1 MATIQDVARQA
12 GVSAAT
18 VSRVLNNREV
28 VSEKTAV
35 KVEQA
40 IHELNYEPSVLGRN
54 LRTSE
59 SRLLLVLIPS
69 IANPFYTEIIRG
81 IEDTA
86 IEQGYNILLCE
97 TGSNPRR
104 ESIYMN
110 LVRNRLADGII
121 SMDPAVD
128 KVRLNELAENYPIIQ
143 CSEYDKTGKVS
154 YVTIDSELAA
164 YQAVKYLIQI
174 GHQKIGFIN
183 SDNKYLYA
191 RDRYEGYVRALK
203 EFDISINTD
212 WICNIE
218 SVGFEEGQQ
227 AMRKLLSNV
236 DRPTAIFADSDMSAI
251 GALKEI
257 NTNGLQVPSDI
268 ALVGF
273 DNIDYSKMS
282 HPTLT
287 TISQPR
293 YRMGNESAKMLINKI
308 RGENVANVILNHELL
323 IREST

>member
-97 TGSNPRR
+97 TGSNPQR
-104 ESIYMN
+104 ESIYIN

-128 KVRLNELAENYPIIQ
+128 KVRLTDLAKNYPIIQ
-143 CSEYDKTGKVS
+143 CSEYDETGKIS
-154 YVTIDSELAA
+154 YVTINSELAA

-191 RDRYEGYVRALK
+191 RERYEGYVRALK
-203 EFDISINTD
+203 EFDIPVNPD
-212 WICNIE
+212 WICNVK

-227 AMRKLLSNV
+227 AMRKLLSSV
-236 DRPTAIFADSDMSAI
+236 GRPTAVFADSDMSAI

-257 NTNGLQVPSDI
+257 NANGLQVPSDI

-293 YRMGNESAKMLINKI
+293 YRMGSESAKMLISKI

>member
-1 MATIQDVARQA
+1 MATIQDVARKA
-12 GVSAAT
+12 GVSTAT
-18 VSRVLNNREV
+18 VSRVLNNRNV
-28 VSEKTAV
+28 VSENTAV

-69 IANPFYTEIIRG
+69 IANSFYTEIIRG

-86 IEQGYNILLCE
+86 IKQGYNILLCE
-97 TGSNPRR
+97 TGANPER

-128 KVRLNELAENYPIIQ
+128 KVRLTELAKSHPIVQ
-143 CSEYDKTGKVS
+143 CSEYDENGAIS

-164 YQAVKYLIQI
+164 YQAVKYLLQI
-174 GHQKIGFIN
+174 GHQKIGFLN

-191 RDRYEGYVRALK
+191 RNRYEGYAKALK
-203 EFDISINTD
+203 EFNIPLNPKWIYNVESI
-212 WICNIE
+212 
-218 SVGFEEGQQ
+218 GFEQGQQ
-227 AMRKLLSNV
+227 AMRSLLSQS
-236 DRPTAIFADSDMSAI
+236 DRPTAVFADADILAI

-257 NTNGLQVPSDI
+257 NTYGLHVPNDI

-273 DNIDYSKMS
+273 DNIEFSKMTQ
-282 HPTLT
+282 PTLT
-287 TISQPR
+287 TISQPM
-293 YRMGNESAKMLINKI
+293 YRMGNESARMLINKI
-308 RGENVANVILNHELL
+308 KGKSVESIILNHELL

>member
-18 VSRVLNNREV
+18 VSRVLNNRTV

-97 TGSNPRR
+97 TGSNPQR
-104 ESIYMN
+104 ESIYIN

-128 KVRLNELAENYPIIQ
+128 KVRLTDLAKNYPIIQ
-143 CSEYDKTGKVS
+143 CSEYDETGKIS
-154 YVTIDSELAA
+154 YVTINSELAA

-191 RDRYEGYVRALK
+191 RERYHGYVRALK
-203 EFDISINTD
+203 EFDIAVNPE
-212 WICNIE
+212 WICNVK
-218 SVGFEEGQQ
+218 SVGFEQGQQ
-227 AMRKLLSNV
+227 AMRKLLGKV

-257 NTNGLQVPSDI
+257 NANGLQVPSDI

-293 YRMGNESAKMLINKI
+293 YRMGSESAKMLISKI